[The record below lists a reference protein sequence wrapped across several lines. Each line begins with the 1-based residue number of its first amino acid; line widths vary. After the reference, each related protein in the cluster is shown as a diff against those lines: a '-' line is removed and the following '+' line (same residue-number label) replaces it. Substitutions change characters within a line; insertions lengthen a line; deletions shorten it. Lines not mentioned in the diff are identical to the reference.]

1 MATYVACVG
10 PGPGS
15 LLTLF
20 GCTLQGPRKKYACF
34 AKQEPDRARQK
45 ILATSANFFRGLCTC
60 VSTSFLI
67 KLAGGHCGQ
76 GAESGGLQSNYGP
89 SFRLTLSR
97 RVCWASRFVRSF
109 PSSTIAERP
118 KIPSPMS
125 FARRSLS
132 LADAAVALSLS
143 VLLSAHPVCHSLEE
157 SRQIPDQISRFYC
170 GGYSWGFGI
179 GKKSHATCKPTCK
192 PFTKLLF
199 VALSC
204 RQLA

>member
-1 MATYVACVG
+1 MKLALHWDYRPHNSWTPLAKSVRFGHLRSLCRPRVAFIPLLYRG
-10 PGPGS
+10 PGKNMLVLLSKSQTGPGRKFS
-15 LLTLF
+15 
-20 GCTLQGPRKKYACF
+20 QPR
-34 AKQEPDRARQK
+34 
-45 ILATSANFFRGLCTC
+45 ANFFRGLCTC
-60 VSTSFLI
+60 VSTSILI

-143 VLLSAHPVCHSLEE
+143 VLLSAHPVCHSLEG
-157 SRQIPDQISRFYC
+157 SRFQ
-170 GGYSWGFGI
+170 I
-179 GKKSHATCKPTCK
+179 
-192 PFTKLLF
+192 
-199 VALSC
+199 
-204 RQLA
+204 R

>member
-1 MATYVACVG
+1 MATYVACV
-10 PGPGS
+10 GPGS

-20 GCTLQGPRKKYACF
+20 GCTLQGPLKKYACF

-45 ILATSANFFRGLCTC
+45 ILATTCKLFPRALYLCL
-60 VSTSFLI
+60 VLTSFLI

-143 VLLSAHPVCHSLEE
+143 VLLSAHPVCHSLEGT
-157 SRQIPDQISRFYC
+157 RFQIR
-170 GGYSWGFGI
+170 
-179 GKKSHATCKPTCK
+179 
-192 PFTKLLF
+192 
-199 VALSC
+199 
-204 RQLA
+204 